1 VTELVVLVVEDEPE
15 VREALVRDLAPI
27 AGSVRIEAAEDAEDA
42 AAVVREVAAAGDLLG
57 LVLAD
62 HRLPGRTGVDLLV
75 ELEEDPAH
83 RGVTRKVLV
92 TGQAGHA
99 DTIRAVND
107 AGLDH
112 YLAKP
117 WDPEEL
123 LAVTRAALTDAV
135 LDAGLDPLPY
145 VADLDGPRL
154 LEAFGRRT
162 GDR

>member
-1 VTELVVLVVEDEPE
+1 MTELVALVVEDEPE
-15 VREALVRDLAPI
+15 VRDALVRDLAPL

-42 AAVVREVAAAGDLLG
+42 AAVVEEVAEAGDVLG

-62 HRLPGRTGVDLLV
+62 HRLPGRSGVDLLV

-92 TGQAGHA
+92 TGQADHA
-99 DTIRAVND
+99 DTIRAVNE

-112 YLAKP
+112 YIAKP

-123 LAVTRAALTDAV
+123 LAVTRASLTDAV
-135 LDAGLDPLPY
+135 LDAGLDPLAY

-154 LEAFGRRT
+154 LEAYGRRSS
-162 GDR
+162 DR